1 MTDRELPMKEYR
13 RAGLEMTRGNP
24 EVYKSLWSRRDDVT
38 LANPFGP
45 PVRGWQEVSDRLD
58 LAASNYRDGRD
69 YEFENIATV
78 IAVEMAHE
86 GVPLVVFQRQLG
98 HSNLGITSVYLQGID
113 NAEII
118 NTVHARRAPMIPVST
133 GLRL

>member
-86 GVPLVVFQRQLG
+86 GVPLVVIQRQLG